1 MASLG
6 AAQINQLRK
15 TFLDNAKNVL
25 AQNVCTQQDPLLMC
39 IQRSKVQSTQ
49 HVFSHKVKN
58 EGKPMTD
65 QKSSGRC
72 WIFACLNAIRIPLM
86 EKLNV
91 EECELSQPYLFFWDK
106 VERANYFLNAFIET
120 AKKKEPIDG
129 RLAAFLLS
137 NPANDGG
144 QWAMLVNLVEK
155 YGLVPK
161 HAMPESASTEAS
173 RRMNLTLN
181 NKLREFCMK
190 LRTLVEAGKSDEEIF
205 AEKNAMMQQI
215 YTIVSVCLGTPPQT
229 FVWEYYDKDKKYHR
243 IPENTAG
250 GITPLDFYRQI
261 VKPIFNM
268 EDKLCLV
275 NDPRPFNSY
284 YQLYTVDYLGN
295 LVEGG
300 KTLYINL
307 PVEKLKEF
315 AAKSIKAGEAVW
327 FGCDVGKS
335 FAGKLGIQ
343 DLEIVDYN
351 VVFDTTILGLSKA
364 ERLIYG
370 ESLMTHAM
378 VLTAVGTED
387 GTENGKVVKWRVEN
401 SWGEDRGSKGYLIMT
416 DDWFSEFTFEVVVDK
431 KYVDEEVFKVLQQE
445 PVVLPAW
452 DPMGALA
459 H

>member
-1 MASLG
+1 
-6 AAQINQLRK
+6 
-15 TFLDNAKNVL
+15 
-25 AQNVCTQQDPLLMC
+25 MC

-190 LRTLVEAGKSDEEIF
+190 LRTLVEAGRSDEDIF

-445 PVVLPAW
+445 PVALPAW

>member
-1 MASLG
+1 
-6 AAQINQLRK
+6 
-15 TFLDNAKNVL
+15 
-25 AQNVCTQQDPLLMC
+25 MC

-120 AKKKEPIDG
+120 AKEKEPIDG

>member
-1 MASLG
+1 
-6 AAQINQLRK
+6 
-15 TFLDNAKNVL
+15 
-25 AQNVCTQQDPLLMC
+25 MC

-445 PVVLPAW
+445 PVALPAW

>member
-1 MASLG
+1 
-6 AAQINQLRK
+6 
-15 TFLDNAKNVL
+15 
-25 AQNVCTQQDPLLMC
+25 MC